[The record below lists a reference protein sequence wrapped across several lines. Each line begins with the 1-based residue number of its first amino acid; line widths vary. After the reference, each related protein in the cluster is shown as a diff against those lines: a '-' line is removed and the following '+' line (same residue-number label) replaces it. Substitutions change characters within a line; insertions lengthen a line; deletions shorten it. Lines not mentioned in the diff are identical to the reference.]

1 MRNKAMKFIL
11 IMMITLLVLGLGIA
25 GNGTTVQAVDFNID
39 NIKIDSHFPTDLAGE
54 PETKVSWW
62 DKAGDWVS
70 DKWNGFTDWCGELW
84 DDVNNIL
91 DDLGAK
97 IKSIKDTL
105 WEWGLTIGAGVT
117 LAWAILKKQ
126 FPMLKVLEWA
136 AYFLKGVLRGL
147 ADMLIGVF
155 DLALGAVGLL
165 GYVILNP
172 RESWDKLKH
181 WATHPGEVWDNISNA
196 ARGIWK
202 EITESWDRMVINGD
216 GKSRSEW
223 FGYAFSQLLGL
234 KGVDKAGKAG
244 NVVSKSGGL
253 SSKFPLTSKAFDAIS
268 DSLTGLGDKV
278 KSFGDNLFGSG
289 KRILAT
295 TTAGAVAV
303 TGLTFAW
310 PKIEPLLMKF
320 KDCVAIQQ
328 QDTGHYVA
336 SIQLPLAKLFDC
348 HVGKDSDIKLPDGS
362 GKTNKIAE
370 VDPYIRERIKEQNV
384 EKYGNEPSSNKTWSP
399 DPNMGK
405 IVEKNGGKKYITYY
419 DGKTERAILK
429 SEFAGSKAPITV
441 NGKNY
446 EVPFD
451 ESGFPDFA
459 EWTGYESQ
467 LSVDQYLLSDPQ
479 QFKLLSKRVSKDI
492 ERDENIK
499 KEIDDT
505 LFDVLNNG
513 VGDRNT
519 NGGKKL
525 NTFLTNNPTLKQK
538 MSDSEFND
546 IISGK
551 GSKSFQERL
560 ATDRDMKEEF
570 SRANREWI
578 KRGEDP
584 VGYTWHHN
592 QSEGRMQLVES
603 KVHGAV
609 RHTGGRPTWG
619 GHNR

>member
-1 MRNKAMKFIL
+1 MSNKNMKRISRSLLIL
-11 IMMITLLVLGLGIA
+11 MIVLFTFGFVGQGI
-25 GNGTTVQAVDFNID
+25 THAVDFNID
-39 NIKIDSHFPTDLAGE
+39 NTPITGE
-54 PETKVSWW
+54 FDTEIAKTSTTTEKGWLES
-62 DKAGDWVS
+62 AGDWVS

-97 IKSIKDTL
+97 IKSIKDNL

-136 AYFLKGVLRGL
+136 ASFLKGVLRGL
-147 ADMLIGVF
+147 LDVLIGIF

-196 ARGIWK
+196 AGGIWK
-202 EITESWDRMVINGD
+202 EISESWDRMVINGD
-216 GKSRSEW
+216 GNSRSEW

-320 KDCVAIQQ
+320 KDCVAVQQ
-328 QDTGHYVA
+328 QDTGHYLA
-336 SIQLPLAKLFDC
+336 S
-348 HVGKDSDIKLPDGS
+348 
-362 GKTNKIAE
+362 
-370 VDPYIRERIKEQNV
+370 
-384 EKYGNEPSSNKTWSP
+384 
-399 DPNMGK
+399 
-405 IVEKNGGKKYITYY
+405 
-419 DGKTERAILK
+419 
-429 SEFAGSKAPITV
+429 
-441 NGKNY
+441 
-446 EVPFD
+446 
-451 ESGFPDFA
+451 
-459 EWTGYESQ
+459 
-467 LSVDQYLLSDPQ
+467 
-479 QFKLLSKRVSKDI
+479 
-492 ERDENIK
+492 
-499 KEIDDT
+499 
-505 LFDVLNNG
+505 
-513 VGDRNT
+513 
-519 NGGKKL
+519 
-525 NTFLTNNPTLKQK
+525 
-538 MSDSEFND
+538 
-546 IISGK
+546 
-551 GSKSFQERL
+551 
-560 ATDRDMKEEF
+560 
-570 SRANREWI
+570 
-578 KRGEDP
+578 
-584 VGYTWHHN
+584 
-592 QSEGRMQLVES
+592 MQLAG
-603 KVHGAV
+603 K
-609 RHTGGRPTWG
+609 
-619 GHNR
+619 

>member
-1 MRNKAMKFIL
+1 MMVVL
-11 IMMITLLVLGLGIA
+11 IGFSFVGSGVTY
-25 GNGTTVQAVDFNID
+25 AVDFNID
-39 NIKIDSHFPTDLAGE
+39 NIEIDSHFPTDLAGE
-54 PETKVSWW
+54 PTTEVSWW

-97 IKSIKDTL
+97 IKSIKDNL

-136 AYFLKGVLRGL
+136 TYFLKGVLRGL
-147 ADMLIGVF
+147 VDMLIGVF

-172 RESWDKLKH
+172 RESWNQLKH

-196 ARGIWK
+196 AGGIWK

-320 KDCVAIQQ
+320 KDCVAVQQ
-328 QDTGHYVA
+328 QDTGHYLA
-336 SIQLPLAKLFDC
+336 SMQLAGKIDC
-348 HVGKDSDIKLPDGS
+348 PS
-362 GKTNKIAE
+362 GKAE
-370 VDPYIRERIKEQNV
+370 
-384 EKYGNEPSSNKTWSP
+384 T
-399 DPNMGK
+399 
-405 IVEKNGGKKYITYY
+405 
-419 DGKTERAILK
+419 
-429 SEFAGSKAPITV
+429 
-441 NGKNY
+441 
-446 EVPFD
+446 
-451 ESGFPDFA
+451 
-459 EWTGYESQ
+459 
-467 LSVDQYLLSDPQ
+467 
-479 QFKLLSKRVSKDI
+479 
-492 ERDENIK
+492 
-499 KEIDDT
+499 
-505 LFDVLNNG
+505 
-513 VGDRNT
+513 
-519 NGGKKL
+519 
-525 NTFLTNNPTLKQK
+525 
-538 MSDSEFND
+538 
-546 IISGK
+546 
-551 GSKSFQERL
+551 GSKSFTKGGNENF
-560 ATDRDMKEEF
+560 TKELLETKPKNSPVPKKWLDKGGSISIDENKVWTYTNKNGVSIRYPDGYPDF
-570 SRANREWI
+570 SRYQHPVVAPVKINFTSTRRLDFKEANLKAGLGRESTPSVPASD
-578 KRGEDP
+578 RP
-584 VGYTWHHN
+584 PTGYTWHHH
-592 QSEGRMQLVES
+592 QDGETMMLVDYSIHREFTH
-603 KVHGAV
+603 V
-609 RHTGGRPTWG
+609 GGVSL
-619 GHNR
+619 NK

>member
-54 PETKVSWW
+54 PETEVSWW

-70 DKWNGFTDWCGELW
+70 DKWNGFTDWCGELY

-91 DDLGAK
+91 DDFGAK
-97 IKSIKDTL
+97 IKSMKDRL
-105 WEWGLTIGAGVT
+105 WEWGLEIGAGVT
-117 LAWAILKKQ
+117 LAWVILKKQ

-172 RESWDKLKH
+172 RESWNQLKH
-181 WATHPGEVWDNISNA
+181 WVTHPGEVWDNISNA
-196 ARGIWK
+196 AVGIWK

-253 SSKFPLTSKAFDAIS
+253 SSKFPLASKAFDAIS

-362 GKTNKIAE
+362 GKTNKIAQ

-399 DPNMGK
+399 DPKMGE
-405 IVEKNGGKKYITYY
+405 IEDKNGKKYIKYY
-419 DGKTERAILK
+419 DGSSKPIVK
-429 SEFAGSKAPITV
+429 SKEAGSNFQIKV
-441 NGKNY
+441 NGKDY

-451 ESGFPDFA
+451 ENGFPDFSK
-459 EWTGYESQ
+459 WVDYESQ
-467 LSVDQYLLSDPQ
+467 LNVDQYLLSDVQ
-479 QFKLLSKRVSKDI
+479 QFSLLSKRVSKDLKRN
-492 ERDENIK
+492 EALK
-499 KEIDDT
+499 KEIDQT
-505 LFDVLNNG
+505 LLDVLG
-513 VGDRNT
+513 
-519 NGGKKL
+519 NGGGEKNPNAARKL
-525 NTFLTNNPTLKQK
+525 QRFLERSSLKEK
-538 MSDSEFND
+538 IPKAEFDN
-546 IISGK
+546 ITSGK
-551 GSKSFQERL
+551 GSKSLLEKL
-560 ATDRDMKEEF
+560 ESDKDLRDEF
-570 SRANREWI
+570 VKANHEWI
-578 KRGEDP
+578 EAGEDP

-592 QSEGRMQLVES
+592 QDEGKMQLVES